1 MSSKELYLGI
11 HIDTPNYKN
20 ILDALHITR
29 KKGANIMQIFLG
41 NKTLTT
47 LKEKFRYTSE
57 EIKEFKS
64 YLKRYN
70 MKFVVH
76 AILRLNYC
84 NDPTSK
90 RNLWG
95 LENLIYD
102 MNLCHKLGGIGC
114 VVHMGTFKTK
124 KINITSDQCMT
135 NYVNS
140 LIAVLDQTKKI
151 PIILETPVNRDY
163 VIGGTTEDLGKLFHL
178 IPEKYRKRIKTCIDT
193 QHIFASGYNLRT
205 IDKAEEYFK
214 NYDKN
219 IGIKNIGLIHLN
231 DSAKEFNSGIDRHET
246 IGKGFIFS
254 KNNEAITFIINFAK
268 QHNIPLILETNYEYF
283 NSELRFLK
291 SLQSGGK
298 EIKKKKKN
306 IKKTVL
312 KILKEILYYYET
324 LGKKGSLETKYRI
337 ESYRKALKTLEDYDG
352 PIYSSNNVKNLP
364 SIGKGFC
371 EKINKIAKNS
381 TLNIYENIKKNTTY
395 KSLHFFQKLWGIG
408 PEVAQKIVDQKIFT
422 LKDLKRAL
430 KDGKIILTEQ
440 QLYGIKYYEDLKRK
454 IPHDL
459 ITKYTNFIKKLVETS
474 EIKIH
479 NAGSYRAGKKESGD
493 IDLILTYN
501 GKMSAE
507 KAQTIFYNTLKDH
520 GVISETLST
529 GKQKSMYIVKFDKY
543 YHKIDIVFIEES
555 QLPWY
560 QLYFGSSRDFSKKMR
575 SIVAKMGYK
584 LSEKGLFD
592 RVSGK
597 KIDFFPKDE
606 KDIFDYLKL
615 DYVKPEDRL

>member
-1 MSSKELYLGI
+1 MNSKELYLGI

-20 ILDALHITR
+20 ILDALHITH

-41 NKTLTT
+41 DKTLTT
-47 LKEKFRYTSE
+47 LREKFRPTPE

-64 YLKRYN
+64 YLKLYN

-84 NDPTSK
+84 NDPKSK
-90 RNLWG
+90 HNLWG

-124 KINITSDQCMT
+124 RINITYDQCMT

-140 LIAVLDQTKKI
+140 LIAVLDKTKKI
-151 PIILETPVNRDY
+151 PIILETPVNRTY
-163 VIGGTTEDLGKLFHL
+163 IIGGTTEDLGKLFHL
-178 IPEKYRKRIKTCIDT
+178 IPAKYRKRIKTCIDT
-193 QHIFASGYNLRT
+193 QHIFASGYDLRDVNKT
-205 IDKAEEYFK
+205 AQYFHK
-214 NYDKN
+214 YDKS
-219 IGIKNIGLIHLN
+219 IGIKNIALIHLN

-246 IGKGFIFS
+246 IGKGYIFS
-254 KNNEAITFIINFAK
+254 KDNLSITYIINFAK

-283 NSELRFLK
+283 NNELRFLK
-291 SLQSGGK
+291 SLQSGGRG
-298 EIKKKKKN
+298 KKKD

-312 KILKEILYYYET
+312 KILKEVLLYYET
-324 LGKKGSLETKYRI
+324 LGKKGSLETKYKI
-337 ESYRKALKTLEDYDG
+337 ESYKKALKTLEDYDG
-352 PIYSSNNVKNLP
+352 PIYSSNDVKNLP
-364 SIGKGFC
+364 YIGKGFC
-371 EKINKIAKNS
+371 EKINKISQSS

-395 KSLHFFQKLWGIG
+395 KSLHFFQNIWGIG

-422 LKDLKRAL
+422 LKELKRSL
-430 KDGKIILTEQ
+430 KEGKIILTDQ
-440 QLYGIKYYEDLKRK
+440 QLLGIKYYEDLKRK
-454 IPHDL
+454 IPRDL
-459 ITKYTNFIKKLVETS
+459 ITKYTNLIKKLVENS
-474 EIKIH
+474 EIKIY
-479 NAGSYRAGKKESGD
+479 NAGSYRAGKSESGD
-493 IDLILTYN
+493 IDLILTYS
-501 GKMSAE
+501 GKINAE
-507 KAQTIFYNTLKDH
+507 KAQSIFYNTLKED
-520 GVISETLST
+520 GIISETLST
-529 GKQKSMYIVKFDKY
+529 GMQKSMYIVKFEKY
-543 YHKIDIVFIEES
+543 YHKIDIIFIIES